1 MGFSTKVQEINFLGP
16 LKVNMNIVYF
26 YMNFFSFYEK
36 FFPLLT
42 MHAFFQN
49 ILPHYNT
56 HDIFYWFLSV
66 NIQNYAN
73 KINCSFTKRACKF
86 VIKTW
91 RDSSTETFLGV
102 TKGTECLQRSIFDR
116 LRFLDFD
123 SEWGERV
130 WEVRGERVRPS
141 ERVILT

>member
-1 MGFSTKVQEINFLGP
+1 MYISIWTFFHFTKSSFRSWLCM
-16 LKVNMNIVYF
+16 L
-26 YMNFFSFYEK
+26 FFR
-36 FFPLLT
+36 
-42 MHAFFQN
+42 N

-102 TKGTECLQRSIFDR
+102 TKGIECLQWNIFDR

-130 WEVRGERVRPS
+130 WEVRGERWEGQTQSESHFNLNWRP
-141 ERVILT
+141 